1 MTATYTVIFGYG
13 DTSTVRS
20 GLTLADAARELLWE
34 NGAEYEIRADD
45 HQGQPIEHAL
55 WCKRLNGR
63 WLKSVLYSV
72 SDDPDAAEAEIFA
85 QVVTKPADWWSG
97 AEAVTDEEFAKMQA
111 EAEG

>member
-1 MTATYTVIFGYG
+1 MSEHPVTATYTVIFGYG
-13 DTSTVRS
+13 DTSTAQS
-20 GLTLADAARELLWE
+20 GMTLADAARALLW
-34 NGAEYEIRADD
+34 NDGAEFEIRADD
-45 HQGQPIEHAL
+45 AGHSL

-72 SDDPDAAEAEIFA
+72 SDDPEAEIFG

-97 AEAVTDEEFAKMQA
+97 AEAMTDEEFAKMQA